1 MDGENRE
8 FLVENLLA
16 ATSPEYLESIE
27 EARRD
32 CKLRYVGL
40 PLAEA
45 FARKL
50 KVSGSSTDAGKVKI
64 SKKKNNKVDK
74 LCIV

>member
-1 MDGENRE
+1 MDGKDTE

-32 CKLRYVGL
+32 CKYRKYKIDVLMNGYV
-40 PLAEA
+40 
-45 FARKL
+45 
-50 KVSGSSTDAGKVKI
+50 
-64 SKKKNNKVDK
+64 
-74 LCIV
+74 

>member
-1 MDGENRE
+1 MGEVKDLSETKVKIGLPVEDLILAIKEMGDEDRE

-32 CKLRYVGL
+32 YKEGRATLHDEVFGR
-40 PLAEA
+40 
-45 FARKL
+45 
-50 KVSGSSTDAGKVKI
+50 
-64 SKKKNNKVDK
+64 
-74 LCIV
+74 